1 MKDGKKWIPYL
12 LVAPAMAGI
21 ALFVIYPM
29 VNLVYMSFFK
39 VNQMNP
45 DKNKFV
51 LFDNYTKMFRTSAFQ
66 KAMVNTGYYALFSV
80 VIILALA
87 LLLSVW
93 LAGRRTKFH
102 SFVQGCAFLP
112 HVISLVSIGL
122 VFQQMLDPDFGVFNA
137 ILDALGLPALSWL
150 RSSDTAVGSIV
161 FVNVWKSVG
170 YYTLILIA
178 AIQSIP
184 DSIYEAAALDN
195 AGKIKVFFKITL
207 PMISPQIFFVLIVL
221 SIGSFKIFDLISI
234 MTAGGPN
241 NASTSL
247 VYYIYANVFQ
257 DFDVGRA
264 AAAGVVLRGLVGVMT
279 VLYFVGLAKKVHYQ

>member
-1 MKDGKKWIPYL
+1 MTGRIPDRSQAELAFGFSVQGVKKVKDGKKWIPYL

-102 SFVQGCAFLP
+102 SFVQGCAFPAPCDL
-112 HVISLVSIGL
+112 HGL
-122 VFQQMLDPDFGVFNA
+122 HRADF
-137 ILDALGLPALSWL
+137 PA
-150 RSSDTAVGSIV
+150 DDGSG
-161 FVNVWKSVG
+161 FR
-170 YYTLILIA
+170 
-178 AIQSIP
+178 
-184 DSIYEAAALDN
+184 
-195 AGKIKVFFKITL
+195 
-207 PMISPQIFFVLIVL
+207 
-221 SIGSFKIFDLISI
+221 DL
-234 MTAGGPN
+234 
-241 NASTSL
+241 
-247 VYYIYANVFQ
+247 
-257 DFDVGRA
+257 
-264 AAAGVVLRGLVGVMT
+264 
-279 VLYFVGLAKKVHYQ
+279 